1 MADINDFSA
10 ITVAANLRWLIRQT
24 RTSQNAL
31 AKAAGVKQP
40 TIHRILTGKNIRPR
54 DETLHLLAKHFG
66 VTVEALRY
74 KDLSDQSALPQNL
87 RGYRIPMV
95 NSKVAGLRPITEQWP
110 DSITVY
116 FEVSK
121 KAFAMNVYDRA
132 MEPKLN
138 PHDIVVVDEFVI
150 PQPGQ
155 LVAARIKGIEDALV
169 RTYRSLE
176 GGGGKR
182 PFELVPLNTFF
193 PHLRSVDQTISILG
207 TVVARWE
214 RMI

>member
-1 MADINDFSA
+1 MGEKNEFSA
-10 ITVAANLRWLIRQT
+10 ITVAANLRWLLRQA
-24 RTSQNAL
+24 RISQNAL

-40 TIHRILTGKNIRPR
+40 TIHRIMTGKNITPR
-54 DETLHLLAKHFG
+54 DATLHLLAKHFG

-95 NSKVAGLRPITEQWP
+95 NSKTAGLQQITEQWP

-132 MEPKLN
+132 MEPRLN
-138 PHDIVVVDEFVI
+138 QHDIVVIDASVI

-155 LVAARIKGIEDALV
+155 LVAARVKNLDDAVV
-169 RTYRSLE
+169 RIYRALE
-176 GGGGKR
+176 GVEGKR
-182 PFELVPLNTFF
+182 PFELVPMNTYF
-193 PHLRSVDQTISILG
+193 PVIRSVDQTLQVLG

-214 RMI
+214 RMV

>member
-1 MADINDFSA
+1 MGDKNDFSV
-10 ITVAANLRWLIRQT
+10 ITVAANLRWLLRQA
-24 RTSQNAL
+24 RISQNAL

-40 TIHRILTGKNIRPR
+40 TIHRILTGKNITPR
-54 DETLHLLAKHFG
+54 DATLHLLAKHFG

-95 NSKVAGLRPITEQWP
+95 NSKVAGLQTITEQWP

-121 KAFAMNVYDRA
+121 KAFAMNVYDKA

-138 PHDIVVVDEFVI
+138 QHDIVVVDAGVI

-155 LVAARIKGIEDALV
+155 FVAARVKNTEDAIV
-169 RTYRSLE
+169 RIYRALE
-176 GGGGKR
+176 NGQGKR
-182 PFELVPLNTFF
+182 PFELITLNTYF
-193 PHLRSVDQTISILG
+193 PVIRSTDQAISILG